1 MESIYFYKLTHDN
14 GGAPCVQDGRLSLA
28 ICKPMIRRTAK
39 PQSVIFGFAA
49 NSLHADNRLIYVAR
63 ITDKVQGGDYFTKEQ
78 FKRRG
83 DCIYERRG
91 DCFVWRQGARHHGPD
106 DLVHDLGKCPTYHK
120 ASVLL
125 SDDFRYF
132 GGSGSADYK
141 SSYPLIKD
149 AVEGLGRGHRVHHDK
164 PLRMQLECL
173 MRRVWNETEERVAG
187 APTSEPRRGDCHR
200 SRSCGV
206 LDDTEP
212 TKR

>member
-14 GGAPCVQDGRLSLA
+14 GGAPCVQDGLFSLA
-28 ICKPMIRRTAK
+28 ICKPMIRRTAR

-63 ITDKVQGGDYFTKEQ
+63 ITDKVGDGDYFTKEE
-78 FKRRG
+78 FRRRG
-83 DCIYERRG
+83 DCIYERHG
-91 DCFVWRQGARHHGPD
+91 DRFVWRQGARHHGPD
-106 DLVHDLGKCPTYHK
+106 DLVHDLGEYPTYHK

-141 SSYPLIKD
+141 ARYLLIKD
-149 AVEGLGRGHRVHHDK
+149 AVEGLGRGHRVYHDEL
-164 PLRMQLECL
+164 LRLQLESL
-173 MRRVWNETEERVAG
+173 MRRVWNETGERMAG
-187 APTSEPRRGDCHR
+187 VSTSEPRRAACHR

-206 LDDTEP
+206 IKDTGP